1 MAVMKL
7 VGCYLHVEHDFM
19 HADNAGE
26 LQFQTAT
33 DQQVQEYV
41 EGHRLE
47 SRGRGY
53 VL

>member
-1 MAVMKL
+1 MKL